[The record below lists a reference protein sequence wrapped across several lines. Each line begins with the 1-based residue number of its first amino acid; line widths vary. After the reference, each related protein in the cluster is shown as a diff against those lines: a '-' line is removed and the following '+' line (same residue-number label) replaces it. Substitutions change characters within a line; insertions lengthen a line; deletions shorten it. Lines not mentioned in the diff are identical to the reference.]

1 MNTDLS
7 FITNEENQNLRERFR
22 VLIKDTSFF
31 DCLVGYFYSSGF
43 HAVYPALKNTEKI
56 RILIGIGTSK
66 QTFEMMQEANHPTQR
81 SFDFSHAEA
90 KQEIES
96 LVEAEMADSEDNR
109 SVEEGVHKF
118 IDWIR
123 AGKLEIRAYPSQ
135 NIHAKLYIMT
145 FRENDRDIGRVITG
159 SSNFTQSGL
168 VDNLEFNVELK
179 NRSDYE
185 FAKKKFEK
193 LWQSAVDVSE
203 KYVQTIQEKTWLSQN
218 ITPYELYLKFLYEYF
233 KDELSQTDEVFV
245 KYLPQGFKKLEY
257 QEQAVL
263 NAKKI
268 LLEYGGVF
276 ISDVVGL
283 GKTYISAMLAGQ
295 IEGRTLVIAPPVL
308 LEKSNPGSWPNVF
321 SDFRVPADF
330 ESLGRL
336 DYLLHRGTEKYANII
351 IDEAHRF
358 RTETT
363 VTYEKL
369 AEICRGKRVI
379 LVTATPYNNTPKD
392 ILSLLKLFQKAKKST
407 IPNLPDLDAFFS
419 RLENRFKKLDRKAD
433 YAEYIA
439 TVKDNA
445 REIRDKVL
453 KYLMVRR
460 TRLEIEKYFI
470 KDIEKQG
477 LKFPQVEKPVPFF
490 YELNEKEDK
499 IFNTT
504 ISLIAN
510 QFRYA
515 RYMPMLYYKGK
526 IDQLEA
532 QSQLNMGRFMKIL
545 LVKRLESSFFA
556 FRNSIE
562 RFLHS
567 YEMFLNEYNKGSV
580 YVSAKHTNKIFELLE
595 NDNDEAIQKLIDEG
609 KAEKYNSEDFKESLK
624 KDLEHDL
631 KILKQIKTLWHQ
643 VVRDPKLLKFTNE
656 LGRKTVLK
664 KNHLIIFTES
674 KETANYLYKNIDKE
688 YPGKALLFTGDS
700 GESVRDKVIEN
711 FDARARHKKDEYR
724 ILISTEVLSE
734 GVNLHRASV
743 VINYDI
749 PWNPTRMMQRVGRIN
764 RVDTPFD
771 IIHTFNF
778 FPTVQSNDH
787 IKLQE
792 AAEGKI
798 NGFLTL
804 LGGDAELLTEGEP
817 IGSHELFDRLT
828 SKKTLEGD
836 DEEDES
842 ELKYLQV
849 IRDIRENDPSLFEKI
864 KHLPKKA
871 RTAKAGPQ
879 NALPGGQ
886 ESVRDALITYFRR
899 GRLQKFFMADGRKE
913 AAHELDFMT
922 AAALLESS
930 LQEQKAKLPEAIYD
944 LLDKNKEAFIFAT
957 TEEMPEPRTRGGRDS
972 AANILRILK
981 ATLKNTKKLTEDQE
995 LYLKNVLKQLEEG
1008 GLPKQTA
1015 KNTLK
1020 ELNKLG
1026 NELANPIKVLATL
1039 QTHIPEG
1046 LLHSHYAE
1054 HSPSVTEKREV
1065 ILSLY
1070 LAGE

>member
-7 FITNEENQNLRERFR
+7 FITNEENKNLKERFS

-43 HAVYPALKNTEKI
+43 HAVYPSLENTEKL
-56 RILIGIGTSK
+56 RILIGIGTSP
-66 QTFEMMQEANHPTQR
+66 QTFEMMQKGNHPTQR

-90 KQEIES
+90 KQEIET
-96 LVEAEMADSEDNR
+96 LVETEMADSEDNR
-109 SVEEGVHKF
+109 SVEDGVHKF

-123 AGKLEIRAYPSQ
+123 SEKLEIRAYPSQ

-145 FRENDRDIGRVITG
+145 FREGDRDTGRVITG

-185 FAKKKFEK
+185 FSRNKFEE
-193 LWQSAVDVSE
+193 LWQNAVDVSE
-203 KYVQTIQEKTWLSQN
+203 KYVQTIQDKTWLSQN
-218 ITPYELYLKFLYEYF
+218 ITPWQLYLKFLYEYF
-233 KDELSQTDEVFV
+233 KDELSQADEVFI
-245 KYLPQGFKKLEY
+245 KYLPQEFKKLEY

-308 LEKSNPGSWPNVF
+308 LEKANPGSWPNVF

-330 ESLGRL
+330 ESLGKL
-336 DYLLHRGTEKYANII
+336 DHLLHRGTEKYANII

-363 VTYEKL
+363 ITYEKL

-419 RLENRFKKLDRKAD
+419 KLENKLKNLDRKAD
-433 YAEYIA
+433 YSEYIVA
-439 TVKDNA
+439 VKENA

-460 TRLEIEKYFI
+460 TRSEIDKYFI
-470 KDIEKQG
+470 KDIEEQG

-490 YELNEKEDK
+490 YELNEKEDE

-504 ISLIAN
+504 IDLIAN

-515 RYMPMLYYKGK
+515 RYMPMLYYEGK

-532 QSQLNMGRFMKIL
+532 QSQRNMGRFMKIL
-545 LVKRLESSFFA
+545 LVKRLESSFYA
-556 FRNSIE
+556 FRNSVE

-567 YEMFLNEYNKGSV
+567 YEMFLQELDNGSV

-595 NDNDEAIQKLIDEG
+595 NDDDAAVQKLIDAG
-609 KAEKYNSEDFKESLK
+609 KAEKYDSKDFREDLK

-631 KILKQIKTLWHQ
+631 GILITIKTLWHQ
-643 VVRDPKLLKFTNE
+643 VGRDPKLLKFKIE
-656 LGRKTVLK
+656 LARNAVLK

-674 KETANYLYKNIDKE
+674 KETANYLYKNINQE
-688 YPGKALLFTGDS
+688 YPGKVLLFTGDS
-700 GESVRDKVIEN
+700 GESVRDKVLEN
-711 FDARARHKKDEYR
+711 FDARARYKKDEYR

-734 GVNLHRASV
+734 GVNLHRANV

-778 FPTVQSNDH
+778 FPTVQSNDQ
-787 IKLQE
+787 IKLKE

-798 NGFLTL
+798 NAFLTL

-836 DEEDES
+836 EAEES

-849 IRDIRENDPSLFEKI
+849 IRDIRENDPELFEKI

-871 RTAKAGPQ
+871 RTAKACPQ
-879 NALPGGQ
+879 NVSPGEQ
-886 ESVRDALITYFRR
+886 EPVRAALITYFRR
-899 GRLQKFFMADGRKE
+899 GKLQKFFMAHGRK
-913 AAHELDFMT
+913 AAARELDFMT
-922 AAALLESS
+922 AAALLVSS
-930 LQEQKAKLPEAIYD
+930 PQEQKAKLSEAMYD
-944 LLDKNKEAFIFAT
+944 LLDKNKEAFILAT
-957 TEEMPEPRTRGGRDS
+957 TEEMAEPRKRGGRDS

-981 ATLKNTKKLTEDQE
+981 ATLKNTQKLTDDQE
-995 LYLKNVLKQLEEG
+995 IYLKKVLKQLEEG

-1020 ELNKLG
+1020 AL
-1026 NELANPIKVLATL
+1026 NELGDELVNPFKVLATL
-1039 QTHIPEG
+1039 QTHIPRR
-1046 LLHSHYAE
+1046 LLQSHYAE
-1054 HSPSVTEKREV
+1054 HSPFVTGKREV